1 MRPPAVSASTPTP
14 LPGASRRAAILRAA
28 LECFS
33 TLGYARTTM
42 EDIRMRAQASTGSL
56 YHHFKSKEHLAAEL
70 FVVGLRSYRKR
81 LARELSHH
89 ADLRQG
95 IRAVIEEHLRQST
108 EEPLWAR
115 YMHGRLAEISSDSEN
130 LDARRD
136 TARGIAGDLAA
147 WLEPFVAAG
156 EVRPLSPMLYSA
168 LIYGAVRDI
177 QRAELVEDVDTSDTD
192 LVSLLAETAWNA
204 VRRA

>member
-1 MRPPAVSASTPTP
+1 MRPPATSSETLSS
-14 LPGASRRAAILRAA
+14 LPGASRRTAILHAA

-70 FVVGLRSYRKR
+70 FVAGLRSYRKR
-81 LARELSHH
+81 LARELAHH

-95 IRAVIEEHLRQST
+95 IRGVIEEHLRQST
-108 EEPLWAR
+108 DEPLWAR

-136 TARGIAGDLAA
+136 TALGISRDLAE

-156 EVRPLSPMLYSA
+156 EVRRLTPALYSA
-168 LIYGAVRDI
+168 LIYGAVRDV
-177 QRAELVEDVDTSDTD
+177 QRAQLVEDIDTSDME